1 MKPNNPLPLVVE
13 VEVVAD
19 EEAEGLVVGAALPF
33 CCCLIGRCEEEADS
47 RVVGVGV
54 VSRFRGWGLEA
65 DVCSFLVGSAVR
77 ERERSG
83 RTSSAGAVAAA
94 SCSLWARA
102 RSGRALLELCSVV
115 SPFLVDPWPF
125 SFFGVF
131 GAPCVS
137 VAFLVSA
144 PREVSAMPILD
155 CVAAGSD

>member
-1 MKPNNPLPLVVE
+1 ME
-13 VEVVAD
+13 
-19 EEAEGLVVGAALPF
+19 
-33 CCCLIGRCEEEADS
+33 RCEEEEDS

-65 DVCSFLVGSAVR
+65 VVCSFLVGSAVR

-83 RTSSAGAVAAA
+83 RTSSAGGVAT

-102 RSGRALLELCSVV
+102 RSGRAVLDLCSAV
-115 SPFLVDPWPF
+115 SPFLVDPWPL
-125 SFFGVF
+125 SFFGVD
-131 GAPCVS
+131 GAPCAS

-144 PREVSAMPILD
+144 MPVPVLD